1 MQRVAPLPVRPVRAT
16 PVRFAALRD
25 TVLTLA
31 MITAVGLVSP
41 VHAQEASAP
50 STSPGAATSAPMS
63 SDTASDAAAISA
75 SQVAS
80 LPVERQVA
88 WLDHAAHTGELA
100 KMSDTQLV
108 DLFQS
113 LAPDTLP
120 HYMELGLQRY
130 KEYQFDLYSQ
140 QRIHGAWQDQAA
152 HMSVRYREDPR
163 QVYVKWLPD
172 GRNAGQEMI
181 YDEQKNAKE
190 LYAHQGGTFSFVSV
204 WTPIDSGRAV
214 AQSNHTVRELSLDYV
229 TELYL
234 TELKKYR
241 AAGVDKPIK
250 IEVLT
255 DHGERVVAFTW
266 ETPTGQPDYYA
277 KKSRLGLNLS
287 HPYFSTSDSW
297 DNNGT
302 LFEKF
307 TFLNV
312 KPEHFDALTFDPK
325 NPDYKF

>member
-1 MQRVAPLPVRPVRAT
+1 MQRVVLAPVRRPLAATLQSAAIALILAVLALGATTSAVRAQDSGT
-16 PVRFAALRD
+16 P
-25 TVLTLA
+25 
-31 MITAVGLVSP
+31 
-41 VHAQEASAP
+41 ASG
-50 STSPGAATSAPMS
+50 TCPGACTG
-63 SDTASDAAAISA
+63 DLAAIPA
-75 SQVAS
+75 SQVAA

-88 WLDHAAHTGELA
+88 WLDHAAHAGELE
-100 KMSDTQLV
+100 KMSDSQLV
-108 DLFQS
+108 DLFES

-120 HYMELGLQRY
+120 KYMELGLQRY

-140 QRIHGAWQDQAA
+140 QRIHGVWQDQAA
-152 HMSVRYREDPR
+152 HMFVRYREDPR

-190 LYAHQGGTFSFVSV
+190 LYAHQGGAFSFVSV

-214 AQSNHTVRELSLDYV
+214 AQSNHTVRELSLGFV

-234 TELKKYR
+234 KELKKYH

-250 IEVLT
+250 TEVLT
-255 DHGERVVAFTW
+255 DHGERVIAFTW

-277 KKSRLGLNLS
+277 KRSRLGLNLR
-287 HPYFSTSDSW
+287 HPYFSTSESW
-297 DNNGT
+297 DNDGV

-312 KPEHFDALTFDPK
+312 KPEHFDALAFDPK